1 METSHIIYLFGGTI
15 LSLYLIAAYL
25 LRKMNQ
31 SLTQLQGTDT
41 NLTPMIARSR
51 STISVNNSLILG
63 IGSLIAI
70 GLVGRYI
77 YNQSKVKPAAPVV
90 EAVAEAAP
98 KPIDLATAVVLTDE
112 TSLKAGAERF
122 KNLCAS
128 CHGQSGEG
136 NVGPNFTDNYWL
148 HGGEFKDICSTISK
162 GVVEKGMIAWSAQL
176 SDVEIKEVASYI
188 LSMEGTNI
196 PKGKAPQGEKYDRKE
211 VINFA
216 IRPAAAVAVNI
227 PKIPLKGNAS
237 HGELLFNAILGCAHC
252 HGSSSIGHL
261 DNRNLRNINKR
272 YGAEGFKVYD
282 TVMEIGR
289 LGTAMPP
296 WGHLSLEEKKDIKTF
311 IFSVQ
316 EKL

>member
-1 METSHIIYLFGGTI
+1 METSHIIYTFGGAI
-15 LSLYLIAAYL
+15 LSLYLIAAYV

-41 NLTPMIARSR
+41 HLTPMISRSR
-51 STISVNNSLILG
+51 STIGINNSLILG
-63 IGSLIAI
+63 ISSLIAI
-70 GLVGRYI
+70 GLVGRYV
-77 YNQSKVKPAAPVV
+77 YNQSKPKPNTP
-90 EAVAEAAP
+90 VAEAIAAAP
-98 KPIDLATAVVLTDE
+98 KPIDLADAVVLTDE
-112 TSLKAGAERF
+112 ASLKAGAERF

-136 NVGPNFTDNYWL
+136 NVGPNFTDNYWM
-148 HGGEFKDICSTISK
+148 HGGDFKSVVTTIAN
-162 GVVEKGMIAWSAQL
+162 GVPEKGMIAWSAQL
-176 SDVEIKEVASYI
+176 SGVEIKEVASYI
-188 LSMEGTNI
+188 LSMEGTNA
-196 PKGKAPQGEKYDRKE
+196 PKGKAPQGEKYERKE

-216 IRPAAAVAVNI
+216 IRPVAAVAVNI
-227 PKIPLKGNAS
+227 PKIPLKGNKA

-252 HGSSSIGHL
+252 HGTSSIGHV
-261 DNRNLRNINKR
+261 DNRNLRSIEKR
-272 YGAEGFKVYD
+272 YGADGFKVYD

-296 WGHLSLEEKKDIKTF
+296 WGHLTLEEKKDIKTF